1 MAANIRIVKLSL
13 RRRAE
18 QVAVD
23 LRRHI
28 AITINGAV
36 DEFDFEG
43 VELLAFTV
51 QKEVAERRVGMD
63 RLTRNSGGDLA
74 LFCRPCGAER

>member
-13 RRRAE
+13 GRRAE
-18 QVAVD
+18 QVAID

-28 AITINGAV
+28 AITIDRAV

-43 VELLAFTV
+43 VELLAITDCR
-51 QKEVAERRVGMD
+51 QRVGMD
-63 RLTRNSGGDLA
+63 RLTRNSGSDLP
-74 LFCRPCGAER
+74 LFCRPCEVER